1 MIGPKNLLP
10 DSSPLGDEM
19 PASARPPGRP
29 ASPPSR
35 RWGRVGLLAV
45 FLCSFPVAAQA
56 KPADAK
62 KGLALAKS
70 GDCVAAV
77 PLLERAEADGHRP
90 ATAAALARC
99 HVSLGEVFLGW
110 EIFDALAREKPTR
123 EWTADDRAA
132 KASASKQAEELDRRL
147 PRLTLRIKPQDAVV
161 DVLVAG
167 RPVEDLSEPVRAPP
181 DEKIEIRVSGE
192 GFEEFRQSIV
202 LTEGQK
208 KTISVELQRE
218 AGDSG
223 GDGTPKPEGPS
234 KKPTSPAP
242 TGPKYW
248 MGARFRGLLVP
259 TFVMNIVA
267 DGGTTTYWPGG
278 GLTFGARVGDVDLVT
293 SVSVTSYALSTT
305 PFKPHD
311 TPDTEWELVE
321 SDLVGLAA
329 SLDVL
334 YVIPLD
340 PKEEG
345 AIKIGAGFGLGWAFA
360 GDLYRWQSYPKD
372 GKEGDPATY
381 QKCAGPNNP
390 AGTFRYCNQLDKDAE
405 RYGSADKTWS
415 DGGARPVVYPWLAL
429 PLIDFAYRPID
440 DLGLDLEVG
449 LTLNGFLT
457 GVGARYGF

>member
-1 MIGPKNLLP
+1 M
-10 DSSPLGDEM
+10 
-19 PASARPPGRP
+19 SALWHSAGGAAPR
-29 ASPPSR
+29 ALA
-35 RWGRVGLLAV
+35 RWGQAGLLAV
-45 FLCSFPVAAQA
+45 LLCSLPTVAAA

-77 PLLERAEADGHRP
+77 PLLERAEADAHRP

-99 HVSLGEVFLGW
+99 HVSLGELFLAW
-110 EIFDALAREKPTR
+110 EIYDALAREKPAKT
-123 EWTADDRAA
+123 WTLDDRAA
-132 KASASKQAEELDRRL
+132 KASAAKQAAKLDGRL
-147 PRLTLRIKPQDAVV
+147 ARVILEIAPKDAVV
-161 DVLVAG
+161 DVVVAG
-167 RPVEDLSEPVRAPP
+167 RTVDDPSEPVRAPP
-181 DEKIEIRVSGE
+181 DEKIEVLVTSE
-192 GFEEFRQSIV
+192 GFEEFRRSFV
-202 LTEGQK
+202 LSEGQEKTVAIELVRQAAPRPRAGPVK
-208 KTISVELQRE
+208 K
-218 AGDSG
+218 AP
-223 GDGTPKPEGPS
+223 TPS
-234 KKPTSPAP
+234 

-248 MGARFRGLLVP
+248 LGARFRGLLVP

-293 SVSVTSYALSTT
+293 SVGVTSYALSTT
-305 PFKPHD
+305 PFKPRD

-321 SDLVGLAA
+321 SDLVGLTA

-340 PKEEG
+340 PREEG

-360 GDLYRWQSYPKD
+360 GDLNRWQSYPKD

-381 QKCAGPNNP
+381 EKCAGPNNP
-390 AGTFRYCNQLDKDAE
+390 SGTFRYCNQLDKDAD
-405 RYGSADKTWS
+405 RYGAPDKSWS

-429 PLIDFAYRPID
+429 PLFDFAYRPID
-440 DLGLDLEVG
+440 DLALDLELGV
-449 LTLNGFLT
+449 TLNGFLT